1 MALIFLKVALVF
13 GGVGLI
19 SLLYFITIQDDPWK
33 GFEIFY
39 VCSIAAALAALVA
52 ISLAVTSSCGC

>member
-1 MALIFLKVALVF
+1 MALIFLKTSLAF

-33 GFEIFY
+33 GFKIFY
-39 VCSIAAALAALVA
+39 ACFIAAAIFA
-52 ISLAVTSSCGC
+52 IISVSLAITSSCGC